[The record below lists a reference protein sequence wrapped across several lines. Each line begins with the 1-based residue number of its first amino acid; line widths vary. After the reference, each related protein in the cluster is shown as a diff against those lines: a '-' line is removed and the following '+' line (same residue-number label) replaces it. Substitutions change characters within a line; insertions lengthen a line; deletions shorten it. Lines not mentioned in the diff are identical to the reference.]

1 MEKIILDIAKEL
13 LAVSIGFAGLI
24 FTSLSIL
31 MTLSDSNWKIKKLKK
46 STQFKNFI
54 SFNTNTAI
62 SFIVLFAVSV
72 ILLISNEMATDKSM
86 LHYILYAY
94 IVYLLYLACC
104 VVFIAYRY
112 KQIIFLM
119 LDDSKPTI
127 SNDEEE
133 GDDE

>member
-46 STQFKNFI
+46 STQFKNFV

-62 SFIVLFAVSV
+62 SFIILFAVSV
-72 ILLISNEMATDKSM
+72 MLLMLNEVLTDKSV
-86 LHYILYAY
+86 LGYILYAY
-94 IVYLLYLACC
+94 IAYLLYLAFC
-104 VVFIAYRY
+104 VVFISYKY
-112 KQIIFLM
+112 KQVIFLM
-119 LDDSKPTI
+119 LDNSKPTV
-127 SNDEEE
+127 STHEESDND
-133 GDDE
+133 